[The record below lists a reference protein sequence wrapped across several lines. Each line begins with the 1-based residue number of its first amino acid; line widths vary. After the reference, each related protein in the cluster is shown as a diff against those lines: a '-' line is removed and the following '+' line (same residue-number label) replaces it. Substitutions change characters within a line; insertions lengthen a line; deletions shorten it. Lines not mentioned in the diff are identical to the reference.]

1 MPYSI
6 RKLPNQDLYRVY
18 NTQTKAIHSY
28 STTLENAKK
37 QVKLLHMV
45 DAGVPLEKQGGNFAE
60 DGKNL
65 KPIFGRVGSKYSLI
79 KDIISVIPP
88 HTTYV
93 EAFVGGGS
101 IFWNKEPSKKS
112 VINDL
117 DKDLVD
123 AYRNL
128 KSAPLSQLQE
138 LEYLDTED
146 KQTDYK
152 TPTYKKHISQLME
165 ELEKINHSSPA
176 AKKLL
181 KYFKIIRGTFN
192 NLGKGSIY
200 LNKNIEPYI
209 AKMEEYKRLLKN
221 TTITNKDY
229 IDVIKEYDSPST
241 FFLLD
246 PPYEKSGGLYKSSS
260 IDYNEM
266 NNILKGIKG
275 KFLLTINDSKVISDI
290 FKGFNQKKVSVSN
303 NSNSP
308 YFETTARKE
317 LFISNY
323 NMKTGGSVETDKF
336 KTRDIVSL
344 PEFRSVQINLPTYM
358 YKRLPDING
367 KPPPY
372 RYRLVVPITSARN
385 LSSRKKFVSLDINQK
400 PISKP
405 VVNIENKENSP
416 KLMNFSPDDRLKIE
430 AYYKK
435 VEENEAKDN
444 DDIEKDAYEI
454 KQRGKPLPCSNAVPK
469 VVAKPAPKPKKQKN
483 RKILRIEGDEDDD
496 YEEIYMPDLEPDL
509 EPDEEELDREEQKKQ
524 QRIIERKRIEDE
536 REQEKAIAKAD
547 EKKKL
552 KKLKNDIN
560 TMKAEEK
567 PDIAKYKKLSG
578 EYNDML
584 KVYKTKYSKEG
595 KGLSAGDLRKLLDAS
610 YDGKEKVAGYE
621 IDKSL
626 STKTSKVYRN
636 PETNQV
642 VVGHMGTEGLM
653 DWGNNA
659 VFALGGKSAYKK
671 TSRYKEAEK
680 VQRNAEKKYGAEN
693 VSTIGHSQGGLQA
706 ELLGGKSKETITL
719 NKATMLGQNKRNK
732 NQTDIHTSG
741 DVVSSLNPF
750 QNRGKDDIVIKGK
763 SYNPLDIHSAKSL
776 RGLDENQII
785 GNGLENKISSN
796 SIKMPNKWIEYVKE
810 YASKNGMSYR
820 DALRDPKCKAGYKR

>member
-469 VVAKPAPKPKKQKN
+469 VVAKPAPKPKKQKKK
-483 RKILRIEGDEDDD
+483 KILRIEGDD
-496 YEEIYMPDLEPDL
+496 EEIYMPDL